1 MQSVIVA
8 VEHLWGDIFRERM
21 RKEPVVTEV
30 HVVRFCNLALPELVT
45 GRDFAVDTKQNPF
58 AGGAL

>member
-21 RKEPVVTEV
+21 RKEPVVPEV
-30 HVVRFCNLALPELVT
+30 HVVCFCNFALPELVNV
-45 GRDFAVDTKQNPF
+45 GIEREAYVC
-58 AGGAL
+58 AIVA